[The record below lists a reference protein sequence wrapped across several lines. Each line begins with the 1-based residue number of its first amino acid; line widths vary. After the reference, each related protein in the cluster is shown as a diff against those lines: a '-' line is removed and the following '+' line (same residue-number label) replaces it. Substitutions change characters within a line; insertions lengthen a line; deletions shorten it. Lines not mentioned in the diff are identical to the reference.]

1 MLFLCFFVVNAF
13 SPFISLAETVNQKE
27 TYADIYFDKAKDKED
42 SDNTAEA
49 NKNTAQLLLEDI
61 KEVNDRIAVIATEIE
76 EMNTSIADLDAQIEQ
91 SENDILDTEED
102 VQEQRDLLG
111 DTLAQIYETNG
122 NEDYVTQL
130 SKATNETDLINREE
144 YVSGISTYVNEKV
157 VGLEDLVYEKED
169 QNRELIM
176 LQSNREEELEALEE
190 KQAELSSELSDL
202 SSLMEEAEQKAEDAE
217 AFSAEIADE
226 VAELE
231 ALERELIENKTY
243 YGESSGVIYDGDGT
257 DYYYTTAYPYTDDEL
272 KMMAAIIQCEAGT
285 TSYPGM
291 IAVGS
296 VVMNRVESPNF
307 ANTIEGVIYSPY
319 QFEPV
324 STGSFALTLAQGPA
338 AVCYEAA
345 EEVLNGK
352 RNVPNYYFKAA
363 WYAEEHG
370 ITGVNIG
377 GNVFH

>member
-1 MLFLCFFVVNAF
+1 MLITFAAVEIFGTGIADQKD
-13 SPFISLAETVNQKE
+13 ISARVLYDT
-27 TYADIYFDKAKDKED
+27 AKDKENE
-42 SDNTAEA
+42 DNTAEA
-49 NKNTAQLLLEDI
+49 NRNTAQMLLDDI
-61 KEVNDRIAVIATEIE
+61 KDVNDRISDTAQEIE
-76 EMNTSIADLDAQIEQ
+76 EMNEAIAALDEKIEQ
-91 SENDILDTEED
+91 SEQDIIDAEDSVKEE
-102 VQEQRDLLG
+102 RDLLG
-111 DTLAQIYETNG
+111 QSLAQMYENSG
-122 NEDYVTQL
+122 SEDFATQL

-144 YVSGISTYVNEKV
+144 YVSGLSTYVNEKV
-157 VGLEDLVYEKED
+157 SGLEDLVDEKED
-169 QNRELIM
+169 QNFALLL
-176 LQSNREEELEALEE
+176 LQNEREEQLEE
-190 KQAELSSELSDL
+190 YEAKQSELSGEL
-202 SSLMEEAEQKAEDAE
+202 SELSELMDEAEKKAEDAE
-217 AFSAEIADE
+217 AFAAELADE

-231 ALERELIENKTY
+231 ALEKELIENKTY

-257 DYYYTTAYPYTDDEL
+257 DYYYTTAYDYTEDEL

-296 VVMNRVESPNF
+296 VVMNRVESSSFP
-307 ANTIEGVIYSPY
+307 NTIEGVIYAPY

-324 STGSFALTLAQGPA
+324 STGSFALTMAQGPA
-338 AVCYEAA
+338 EICYTAA

-370 ITGVNIG
+370 ISGVNIG